1 MKLFIYVIA
10 DIIHLFKL
18 MLLCDM
24 LFRFEKRISKYKR
37 IMLLMIFAIVSMVS
51 VATFQTHNAF
61 IVMIL
66 SEFTIVMLLCLMYK
80 ENLWGMIISALW
92 ITFTMS
98 MIDTMSSAL
107 FDVTMTLFKLKYRNI
122 DRIGFAV
129 ISLIFV
135 FIVGKVYIQRY
146 SEGLKTI
153 GIRNLFL
160 FTLLA
165 VLDTFIVAVMSYII
179 KDGIPEQYRVL
190 CMTVFILVIL
200 GIFLQLAAVILLL
213 MQKNIYK
220 EKKQIT
226 EKYLSEQ
233 KNHYEYLENREKE
246 TKKFRHD
253 LRNHM
258 QMLSN
263 FARNHQYDDFYNYL
277 ETIEM
282 KIESF
287 GNIITVHN
295 GIVDAVINQF
305 YSKAIQNN
313 IKMEVRGRFPED
325 CAIDAYDLC
334 TIFSNVLSNALEA
347 AIETEEKLVTVECR
361 YTDKNIIVVVTN
373 SFINDGNETIKTR
386 KDDLDYH
393 GYGLENT
400 KDSIEKYHG
409 VFDIETKDNL
419 FILKILFNYIEK
431 RDYEN
436 RNNRG

>member
-1 MKLFIYVIA
+1 MMIMINVIS
-10 DIIHLFKL
+10 DIIHLIK
-18 MLLCDM
+18 MLFLCDVFFVFKKRTHKHANM
-24 LFRFEKRISKYKR
+24 VYVVVAIVMGIISAWIYLFENDLVETVVYIVVIINILCILYDGKILKIAISA
-37 IMLLMIFAIVSMVS
+37 IWMIFALSMIYIMSDVLFDIVMNLTNMSNINVS
-51 VATFQTHNAF
+51 KIGATF
-61 IVMIL
+61 
-66 SEFTIVMLLCLMYK
+66 
-80 ENLWGMIISALW
+80 IS
-92 ITFTMS
+92 F
-98 MIDTMSSAL
+98 
-107 FDVTMTLFKLKYRNI
+107 
-122 DRIGFAV
+122 
-129 ISLIFV
+129 IFV
-135 FIVGKVYIQRY
+135 LGIGEIYRRKCVTSSIT
-146 SEGLKTI
+146 TI
-153 GIRNLFL
+153 GISNLIMFGM
-160 FTLLA
+160 LA
-165 VLDTFIVAVMSYII
+165 IVDTFIVVVMSNII
-179 KDGIPEQYRVL
+179 KEGIPERYKTL
-190 CMTVFILVIL
+190 CYIAFILVIL
-200 GIFLQLAAVILLL
+200 GIFLQLGAVILLF
-213 MQKNIYK
+213 MQRNVYK

-226 EKYLSEQ
+226 EKYLNEQ
-233 KNHYEYLENREKE
+233 KNHYEYLDKREKE

-258 QMLSN
+258 QMLSS
-263 FARNHQYDDFYNYL
+263 FARNHQYDEFDKYL

-287 GNIITVHN
+287 GNLVTVHN

-347 AIETEEKLVTVECR
+347 AIETDEKLVTVECR

-373 SFINDGNETIKTR
+373 SFTNDGNETIKTR

-400 KDSIEKYHG
+400 KDSVEKYHG

-436 RNNRG
+436 RNN

>member
-1 MKLFIYVIA
+1 MELCEYVIA
-10 DIIHLFKL
+10 DLLHFSKL
-18 MLLCDM
+18 ILLCDM
-24 LFRFEKRISKYKR
+24 FFMFRKRATKYAMIILFLELIFISSISIITFENDNDFFVMIVSEISIIILLCVIYREKIVKMIVSCIWITLILSMLDSMSAVLFKISTNLAGLNCDRISN
-37 IMLLMIFAIVSMVS
+37 VGV
-51 VATFQTHNAF
+51 
-61 IVMIL
+61 
-66 SEFTIVMLLCLMYK
+66 
-80 ENLWGMIISALW
+80 
-92 ITFTMS
+92 
-98 MIDTMSSAL
+98 
-107 FDVTMTLFKLKYRNI
+107 VT
-122 DRIGFAV
+122 
-129 ISLIFV
+129 ISLV
-135 FIVGKVYIQRY
+135 FIIIVGKMYRKHCDQGI
-146 SEGLKTI
+146 KTI
-153 GIRNLFL
+153 GIANLCL

-165 VLDTFIVAVMSYII
+165 AADFYIVTIIAFISINENQFDHRKLYSIAI
-179 KDGIPEQYRVL
+179 
-190 CMTVFILVIL
+190 ILVIL
-200 GIFLQLAAVILLL
+200 GIFLQLGAVILLF
-213 MQKNIYK
+213 MQRNVYK

-226 EKYLSEQ
+226 EKYLNEQ
-233 KNHYEYLENREKE
+233 KNHYEYLDKREKE

-263 FARNHQYDDFYNYL
+263 FARNHQYDDFDKYL

-347 AIETEEKLVTVECR
+347 AIETDEKLVTVECR

-373 SFINDGNETIKTR
+373 SFINDGNETTKTR

>member
-1 MKLFIYVIA
+1 MTDLNYEISSFKKRATKHARIKLFLELIFISFISIITFKNENDFFVMVISEIALIISLCGIYREKIVKMIVSTVWITLILTIL
-10 DIIHLFKL
+10 DSMSSVLFK
-18 MLLCDM
+18 
-24 LFRFEKRISKYKR
+24 IS
-37 IMLLMIFAIVSMVS
+37 
-51 VATFQTHNAF
+51 T
-61 IVMIL
+61 
-66 SEFTIVMLLCLMYK
+66 
-80 ENLWGMIISALW
+80 NLVGWN
-92 ITFTMS
+92 F
-98 MIDTMSSAL
+98 
-107 FDVTMTLFKLKYRNI
+107 
-122 DRIGFAV
+122 DRIYNVGV
-129 ISLIFV
+129 VTISLV
-135 FIVGKVYIQRY
+135 FIVIVGKLYCKHYDQGI
-146 SEGLKTI
+146 EAI
-153 GIRNLFL
+153 GITNLFL
-160 FTLLA
+160 FTILA
-165 VLDTFIVAVMSYII
+165 AADSYI
-179 KDGIPEQYRVL
+179 V
-190 CMTVFILVIL
+190 TVIAYISMNENQFEHRNLYSVAIILVIL
-200 GIFLQLAAVILLL
+200 GMFIQLGAVILLF
-213 MQKNIYK
+213 MQRNVYK

-226 EKYLSEQ
+226 EKYLNEQ
-233 KNHYEYLENREKE
+233 KNHYEYLDKREKE

-263 FARNHQYDDFYNYL
+263 FARNHQYGEFDKYL

-287 GNIITVHN
+287 GNLVTVHN

-347 AIETEEKLVTVECR
+347 AIETDEKLVTVECR

-400 KDSIEKYHG
+400 KDSVDKYHG

-436 RNNRG
+436 RNN

>member
-1 MKLFIYVIA
+1 M
-10 DIIHLFKL
+10 
-18 MLLCDM
+18 
-24 LFRFEKRISKYKR
+24 
-37 IMLLMIFAIVSMVS
+37 
-51 VATFQTHNAF
+51 Q
-61 IVMIL
+61 
-66 SEFTIVMLLCLMYK
+66 
-80 ENLWGMIISALW
+80 
-92 ITFTMS
+92 
-98 MIDTMSSAL
+98 
-107 FDVTMTLFKLKYRNI
+107 RN
-122 DRIGFAV
+122 V
-129 ISLIFV
+129 
-135 FIVGKVYIQRY
+135 
-146 SEGLKTI
+146 
-153 GIRNLFL
+153 
-160 FTLLA
+160 
-165 VLDTFIVAVMSYII
+165 
-179 KDGIPEQYRVL
+179 
-190 CMTVFILVIL
+190 
-200 GIFLQLAAVILLL
+200 
-213 MQKNIYK
+213 YK

-226 EKYLSEQ
+226 EKYLNEQ
-233 KNHYEYLENREKE
+233 KNHYEYLDNREKE

-263 FARNHQYDDFYNYL
+263 FARNHQYDDFEKYL

-305 YSKAIQNN
+305 YSKAIQDN
-313 IKMEVRGRFPED
+313 IKMEVSGRFPED

-347 AIETEEKLVTVECR
+347 AIKTDEKLVTVECR

-436 RNNRG
+436 RNN

>member
-1 MKLFIYVIA
+1 MKLFVYLIA
-10 DIIHLFKL
+10 DIVHLIKIIIICNMFFKL
-18 MLLCDM
+18 KKSDNNYNGRMLTVAAVVMLIVSVFTYLCDNKAIGI
-24 LFRFEKRISKYKR
+24 LAYIVTIVVLLSILYKEKVSRIT
-37 IMLLMIFAIVSMVS
+37 IFTIWIIFA
-51 VATFQTHNAF
+51 
-61 IVMIL
+61 
-66 SEFTIVMLLCLMYK
+66 
-80 ENLWGMIISALW
+80 
-92 ITFTMS
+92 MS
-98 MIDTMSSAL
+98 MIDTMSTVL
-107 FDVTMTLFKLKYRNI
+107 FDISTSLVRIKCDEISKIVVATMSLMLVYVVGRIYSTKYNGGI
-122 DRIGFAV
+122 KVLGVSNSVAFTILAV
-129 ISLIFV
+129 V
-135 FIVGKVYIQRY
+135 DAFIVTIIAYISVNENQ
-146 SEGLKTI
+146 G
-153 GIRNLFL
+153 
-160 FTLLA
+160 
-165 VLDTFIVAVMSYII
+165 V
-179 KDGIPEQYRVL
+179 YRVL
-190 CMTVFILVIL
+190 YSVAFILVIL
-200 GIFLQLAAVILLL
+200 GMFIQLGAVILLF
-213 MQKNIYK
+213 MQRNVYK

-226 EKYLSEQ
+226 EKYLNEQ
-233 KNHYEYLENREKE
+233 KNHYEYLDKREKE

-263 FARNHQYDDFYNYL
+263 FARNHQYDDFDKYL

-347 AIETEEKLVTVECR
+347 AIETDEKLVTVECR

-373 SFINDGNETIKTR
+373 SFINDGNETIRTR